1 MNRQGDI
8 FGKYV
13 GSGFLNGLNKGF
25 DYADELQML
34 EDKQKQKD
42 MYAGNQMADIYNAK
56 KSNELNPDF
65 LKVAKNANNEYKRIV
80 SDYDTATQKKVSEV
94 LNSTPTF
101 NTVFTDDYD
110 SNKTGLKVAMPTL
123 LGKPS
128 INYDDTSK
136 IDYGV
141 FSGQKTGEQVNP
153 LIALNSYNDESKINL
168 LGKTSPNNKNIL
180 TNGNPL
186 NNYNSKIDK
195 TLNYAEKSFW
205 NGNMELL
212 KKLQA
217 PYTDYAINPAS
228 DYDDFIESP
237 LTHKEKR
244 ISDLARTGNIHA
256 INDMYDELYPQYN
269 WNLRTRQIPSQ
280 DSKTMTVQEI
290 LSGYDKD
297 GNYEE
302 KIINSYNTAII
313 DKEALAHKR
322 AMELQRLKNAGN
334 IAAKK
339 AGKGNEEDH
348 FRLTANQ
355 FADDTK
361 DIKDPVFKSA
371 LSFVNEHGTNDAYN
385 MLRQYTPNLTE
396 VKHDTGVIFGIGNN
410 NKEYEKYNNEY
421 KKNKEINTYFT
432 NLYGSTDFYTNPLK
446 DNYNEI
452 LSKYG
457 YSIKIPSDRKNPN
470 VYEFYIDGKYDSNKT
485 IADIHNI
492 INNIQ

>member
-65 LKVAKNANNEYKRIV
+65 LKAAKNANNEYKRIV

-136 IDYGV
+136 SYYGV

-168 LGKTSPNNKNIL
+168 LGKTSPNNKNML

-244 ISDLARTGNIHA
+244 ISDLARTGNMHA

-313 DKEALAHKR
+313 DKESLAHKR

-339 AGKGNEEDH
+339 ADKGNKEDYYAFKINDLEKQINERKITDANMKNVLH
-348 FRLTANQ
+348 TANKQ
-355 FADDTK
+355 GRGEAVSTY
-361 DIKDPVFKSA
+361 
-371 LSFVNEHGTNDAYN
+371 LAYN
-385 MLRQYTPNLTE
+385 PNLTE

-410 NKEYEKYNNEY
+410 NKEYEAYTKSLENN
-421 KKNKEINTYFT
+421 KKALAYAEQYD
-432 NLYGSTDFYTNPLK
+432 GGTDFLTDPLNESDIENFSSKNIELIPTNKLNIFKLHDIDNDDTFYQGTLGEIRELLK
-446 DNYNEI
+446 N
-452 LSKYG
+452 
-457 YSIKIPSDRKNPN
+457 
-470 VYEFYIDGKYDSNKT
+470 
-485 IADIHNI
+485 
-492 INNIQ
+492 